1 MLLKTL
7 SNQFKRQNQSMAN
20 IGKLTTFSRL
30 IAEESVIMIPKV
42 QRDYAYGRNEEKV
55 REVLTGMLD
64 TMFSAVK
71 NDRSELFDFVCPF
84 CNTII
89 SIVSCQL
96 DIEILGCK
104 EWFQLDFNLNVLRL
118 FVTDNL
124 RI

>member
-71 NDRSELFDFVCPF
+71 YDRSELFDFVYC
-84 CNTII
+84 
-89 SIVSCQL
+89 
-96 DIEILGCK
+96 G
-104 EWFQLDFNLNVLRL
+104 
-118 FVTDNL
+118 
-124 RI
+124 